1 MEEQP
6 PISKPI
12 LIIAII
18 FIVTLVF
25 GVFLFLIDITTPDT
39 ANTTEIFESDHNELR
54 QQAIDE
60 YTREHSSLNQITS
73 SVTSNSSIVNNLE
86 TSGNY
91 LGLQYINGFVKYLDN
106 GIYKTGSQSYLINTE
121 GKYSAITYGY
131 DFNPY
136 GVMCIYPASW
146 NPVVSSFD
154 AISNDSPVIACYE
167 DSYTDSPA
175 LFITEIDISSN
186 QNSTNEQYFSLLRQ
200 NIEEYFR
207 NLGYGSASNFDTT
220 DISLYGRTTQV
231 LTYDASLSN
240 YYNYKV
246 YNTFE
251 ANGSYMYIL
260 TVTIPNDQINDDNNY
275 ILGAIINSFEGLEI

>member
-1 MEEQP
+1 MEEEPQV
-6 PISKPI
+6 SKPI
-12 LIIAII
+12 LIIAFILII
-18 FIVTLVF
+18 ALVVGAF
-25 GVFLFLIDITTPDT
+25 FLISNLTNKDSSSSP
-39 ANTTEIFESDHNELR
+39 AIFEGNHNELKQEALSER
-54 QQAIDE
+54 NKEQIA
-60 YTREHSSLNQITS
+60 LNQITS

-275 ILGAIINSFEGLEI
+275 ILVAIINSFEGLEI